1 MIKVTKSANAILKR
15 KIFGAV
21 LMYELV
27 KMIKQVSPFPGIPIK
42 RRAL

>member
-1 MIKVTKSANAILKR
+1 MSANAMLKR

-27 KMIKQVSPFPGIPIK
+27 KIIKQVSAFPGIPIK
-42 RRAL
+42 RRTL